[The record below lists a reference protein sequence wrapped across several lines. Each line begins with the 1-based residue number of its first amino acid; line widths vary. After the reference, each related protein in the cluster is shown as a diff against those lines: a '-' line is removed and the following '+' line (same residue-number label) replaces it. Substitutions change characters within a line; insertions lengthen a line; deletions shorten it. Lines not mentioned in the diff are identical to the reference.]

1 MYLNNHTVSGNVGKD
16 GGTLRDAGDTK
27 VLSFSIANTSPF
39 GKKLT
44 TWYRVSLFGRQAE
57 SIAPFIEK
65 GTPVVIVGETYLET
79 YNDKEGNERQS
90 LAIRASTV
98 QLAGARGDASTD
110 NTTAEGDDIF

>member
-16 GGTLRDAGDTK
+16 GATLRDAGDSK

-39 GKKLT
+39 GKKTT

-57 SIAPFIEK
+57 TIAPYIEK
-65 GTPVVIVGETYLET
+65 GTPVVVVGETSLDT
-79 YNDKEGNERQS
+79 YTNSEGVERQS

-98 QLAGARGDASTD
+98 QLAGARGEAST
-110 NTTAEGDDIF
+110 NESTGEGTDLF